1 MGNGHIP
8 TLPMHENAMMMLL
21 LVVVSLARTS
31 HQPAS
36 RTLPT
41 CLQACLQAAL
51 HVQSAAL
58 QLSQPRKERGA
69 HRPKGDQATIVSR
82 LTKPAAL
89 SPSDKRLSV
98 SWQRKCI
105 H

>member
-1 MGNGHIP
+1 
-8 TLPMHENAMMMLL
+8 MLL

-51 HVQSAAL
+51 QVQSAAL
-58 QLSQPRKERGA
+58 QLSQPRPGCVQNVKSADGKPEPVPVPLGLAGRG
-69 HRPKGDQATIVSR
+69 
-82 LTKPAAL
+82 
-89 SPSDKRLSV
+89 
-98 SWQRKCI
+98 
-105 H
+105 

>member
-1 MGNGHIP
+1 
-8 TLPMHENAMMMLL
+8 MLL
-21 LVVVSLARTS
+21 SVVVFLARTS

-58 QLSQPRKERGA
+58 QLSQPRKERGV

>member
-1 MGNGHIP
+1 
-8 TLPMHENAMMMLL
+8 MLL

-51 HVQSAAL
+51 QVQSAAL
-58 QLSQPRKERGA
+58 QLSQPRKERGV

-89 SPSDKRLSV
+89 SPSDGSAPNRCRGDGAVQRSE
-98 SWQRKCI
+98 SW
-105 H
+105 

>member
-1 MGNGHIP
+1 
-8 TLPMHENAMMMLL
+8 MLL

-51 HVQSAAL
+51 QVQSAAL
-58 QLSQPRKERGA
+58 QLSQPRKERGV

-89 SPSDKRLSV
+89 SPSEGADAAAARAAGDDVLEELANV
-98 SWQRKCI
+98 M
-105 H
+105 

>member
-1 MGNGHIP
+1 MFYP
-8 TLPMHENAMMMLL
+8 VDEAVVLL

-58 QLSQPRKERGA
+58 QLSQPRKERGV
-69 HRPKGDQATIVSR
+69 HRPKGDQATIVS
-82 LTKPAAL
+82 
-89 SPSDKRLSV
+89 SDGAGEYLQLV
-98 SWQRKCI
+98 L
-105 H
+105 